1 MAGNSISCTICKSY
15 ASWRVARQSCTCD
28 ISLSQQMSQYK
39 YSWTCLA
46 QSGFDKLRDWLQ
58 IILSGLQTL
67 STVIKVQ
74 FPLLRSLV
82 ASEY

>member
-1 MAGNSISCTICKSY
+1 
-15 ASWRVARQSCTCD
+15 
-28 ISLSQQMSQYK
+28 
-39 YSWTCLA
+39 LA